1 MPTSQ
6 SILITGAG
14 SGIGRGVA
22 LYLARAGYRI
32 IATDLSLEA
41 AQSTIDEILKLG
53 GQGSAY
59 AMDVTSEAATQ
70 AVFDSEGEIHGI
82 INNAGIQHIDPIE
95 DFPKDKWETLIK
107 ILLVGP
113 AIATGIAV
121 KHMRENGYGRII
133 NIGSIHGLV
142 ASPYKS
148 AYISAKHGLL
158 GLSKTVAL
166 ETADTDITINTVCP
180 AYVKTPLVE
189 KQIADQART
198 RGLTEDQVINEV
210 MLKPMPKKA
219 FISFEELG
227 GTCEYLLSPA
237 AKNMTGQTLV
247 LDGGWTCT

>member
-1 MPTSQ
+1 
-6 SILITGAG
+6 
-14 SGIGRGVA
+14 
-22 LYLARAGYRI
+22 
-32 IATDLSLEA
+32 
-41 AQSTIDEILKLG
+41 
-53 GQGSAY
+53 
-59 AMDVTSEAATQ
+59 MDVTSEAATQ
-70 AVFDSEGEIHGI
+70 AVFDSESEIHGI

-95 DFPKDKWETLIK
+95 NFPKDKWEALIK

-210 MLKPMPKKA
+210 MLKPMPKKPL
-219 FISFEELG
+219 S
-227 GTCEYLLSPA
+227 LLKSWVEPA
-237 AKNMTGQTLV
+237 NICFHPPLKT
-247 LDGGWTCT
+247 

>member
-1 MPTSQ
+1 MATQ

-14 SGIGRGVA
+14 SGIGQGVA
-22 LYLARAGYRI
+22 HYLANKGFRI

-41 AQSTIDEILKLG
+41 AQATVDQIHEAG
-53 GQGSAY
+53 GHGIAY
-59 AMDVTSEAATQ
+59 AMNVTDEAQTQ
-70 AVFDSEGEIHGI
+70 AVFDAEASITGV
-82 INNAGIQHIDPIE
+82 INNAGIQHIDKIE
-95 DFPKDKWETLIK
+95 DFPKDKWAALVN

-113 AIATGIAV
+113 AITTGIAV
-121 KHMRENGYGRII
+121 KKMRTQGHGRII

-142 ASPYKS
+142 ASPFKS

-166 ETADTDITINTVCP
+166 ETADCDITINTVCP

-198 RGLTEDQVINEV
+198 RGLTEDEVINEV

-219 FISFEELG
+219 FISFDELG
-227 GTCEYLLSPA
+227 GTCEYLLGPA
-237 AKNMTGQTLV
+237 ARNMTGQTLV

>member
-1 MPTSQ
+1 MSSN

-14 SGIGRGVA
+14 SGIGQGVA
-22 LYLARAGYRI
+22 IYLAKAGYRI
-32 IATDLSLEA
+32 IATDLSIQDAETTVSAIQSAGGEA
-41 AQSTIDEILKLG
+41 I
-53 GQGSAY
+53 AY
-59 AMDVTSEAATQ
+59 AMNVTDEAATQ
-70 AVFDSEGEIHGI
+70 QVFDAEPEIIGV

-95 DFPKDKWETLIK
+95 DFPKDKWSALVN

-113 AIATGIAV
+113 AITTGIAV
-121 KHMRENGYGRII
+121 KKMRAQGYGRIV

-142 ASPYKS
+142 ASPFKS

-166 ETADTDITINTVCP
+166 ETADCDITINTICP

-198 RGLTEDQVINEV
+198 RGLTQDQVIQEV

-219 FISFEELG
+219 FISFGELG

>member
-1 MPTSQ
+1 MSTS

-14 SGIGRGVA
+14 SGIGQGIA
-22 LYLARAGYRI
+22 LFLANQGWRI
-32 IATDLSLEA
+32 IATDLSLDA
-41 AQSTIDEILKLG
+41 AQATLALIEKQG
-53 GQGSAY
+53 GSGAAY

-70 AVFDSEGEIHGI
+70 AVFDAEPNIHGV

-95 DFPKDKWETLIK
+95 DFPKDKWELLIK

-113 AIATGIAV
+113 AITTGIAV
-121 KHMRENGYGRII
+121 KHMRQRGAGRII
-133 NIGSIHGLV
+133 NIGSIHGIV

-227 GTCEYLLSPA
+227 GTCQYLLSDA
-237 AKNMTGQTLV
+237 ARNMTGQTLI

>member
-1 MPTSQ
+1 MSTRS
-6 SILITGAG
+6 LLVTGAG
-14 SGIGRGVA
+14 SGIGYGIS
-22 LYLARAGYRI
+22 LFLAQQGWRI
-32 IATDLSLEA
+32 IATDLSQDA
-41 AQSTIDEILKLG
+41 AQKTADEIIALS
-53 GQGSAY
+53 GQASAY
-59 AMDVTSEAATQ
+59 ALDVTSEADTQ
-70 AVFDSEGEIHGI
+70 AVFDSEPEIYGV

-95 DFPKDKWETLIK
+95 DFPKDKWEQLIK

-113 AIATGIAV
+113 AIMTGIAV
-121 KHMRENGYGRII
+121 KRMRAQGEGRII
-133 NIGSIHGLV
+133 NIGSIHGIV
-142 ASPYKS
+142 ASPFKS

-198 RGLTEDQVINEV
+198 RGLTPDQVINEV

-227 GTCEYLLSPA
+227 GTCQFLLSDA
-237 AKNMTGQTLV
+237 AKNMTGQALI

>member
-1 MPTSQ
+1 MQAFSISTPSKTSP
-6 SILITGAG
+6 
-14 SGIGRGVA
+14 
-22 LYLARAGYRI
+22 
-32 IATDLSLEA
+32 
-41 AQSTIDEILKLG
+41 K
-53 GQGSAY
+53 
-59 AMDVTSEAATQ
+59 TSEA
-70 AVFDSEGEIHGI
+70 
-82 INNAGIQHIDPIE
+82 
-95 DFPKDKWETLIK
+95 LIK

-219 FISFEELG
+219 FISFEELV
-227 GTCEYLLSPA
+227 EPA
-237 AKNMTGQTLV
+237 NICFHPPLKHDRSNTGIGWR
-247 LDGGWTCT
+247 LDLHLNRDCYDPICF

>member
-1 MPTSQ
+1 MSQ
-6 SILITGAG
+6 QTVLITGAG
-14 SGIGRGVA
+14 SGIGQGIA
-22 LYLARAGYRI
+22 QYLAEHGFDI
-32 IATDLSLEA
+32 VATDLQLDS
-41 AQSTIDEILKLG
+41 AQATADAIIASG
-53 GQGSAY
+53 GSARAF
-59 AMDVTSEAATQ
+59 AMDVTNEAQTQ
-70 AVFDSEGEIHGI
+70 AVFDQVGPVHGL
-82 INNAGIQHIDPIE
+82 INNAGVQHIDPIE
-95 DFPKDKWETLIK
+95 DFPKDRWAQLIQ
-107 ILLVGP
+107 IMLVGP
-113 AIATGIAV
+113 AITTGVAV
-121 KHMRENGYGRII
+121 KRMRSQGYGRII
-133 NIGSIHGLV
+133 NLGSIHGLI

-198 RGLTEDQVINEV
+198 RGISAQEVVEQV

-227 GTCEYLLSPA
+227 GTCAYLMSPA
-237 AKNMTGQTLV
+237 ARNMTGQALV

>member
-70 AVFDSEGEIHGI
+70 AVFDSEAEIHGI

-95 DFPKDKWETLIK
+95 DFPKAKWE
-107 ILLVGP
+107 
-113 AIATGIAV
+113 
-121 KHMRENGYGRII
+121 
-133 NIGSIHGLV
+133 IG
-142 ASPYKS
+142 
-148 AYISAKHGLL
+148 
-158 GLSKTVAL
+158 
-166 ETADTDITINTVCP
+166 
-180 AYVKTPLVE
+180 
-189 KQIADQART
+189 
-198 RGLTEDQVINEV
+198 
-210 MLKPMPKKA
+210 
-219 FISFEELG
+219 
-227 GTCEYLLSPA
+227 
-237 AKNMTGQTLV
+237 
-247 LDGGWTCT
+247 